1 MVEYSKR
8 AIKKIRA
15 ALDSLSP
22 DPALI
27 TLTYRDPESIRNI
40 ADMRKR
46 VTNFIQR
53 AGCNRDIPWIATCDM
68 LRDGTEVHH
77 HVVTHGLG
85 LVDRDFIARCWEYGL
100 VDFTDTSDCVDLA
113 LYLSKCICVFGH
125 YQEMDLRGE
134 NSNGSEKA

>member
-22 DPALI
+22 DPALL

-68 LRDGTEVHH
+68 LRDGTWVHH

-85 LVDRDFIARCWEYGL
+85 LADRDFIARCWEYGL

-113 LYLSKCICVFGH
+113 LYLSKCVYVFGH
-125 YQEMDLRGE
+125 YHGGDL
-134 NSNGSEKA
+134 

>member
-1 MVEYSKR
+1 MAEYTKHV
-8 AIKKIRA
+8 IKKIRA

-68 LRDGTEVHH
+68 LRDGTWVHH

-85 LVDRDFIARCWEYGL
+85 LADRDFIARCWEYGL

-113 LYLSKCICVFGH
+113 LYLSKCVYVFGH

-134 NSNGSEKA
+134 DNDGTEKA

>member
-1 MVEYSKR
+1 MAEYTKHV
-8 AIKKIRA
+8 IKKIRA
-15 ALDSLSP
+15 ALGSLSP

-53 AGCNRDIPWIATCDM
+53 AGCNRDIPWIATCDV

-77 HVVTHGLG
+77 HVVTQGLI

-113 LYLSKCICVFGH
+113 LYLSKCVYVFGH
-125 YQEMDLRGE
+125 YQGRAL
-134 NSNGSEKA
+134 

>member
-1 MVEYSKR
+1 MAEYTKHV
-8 AIKKIRA
+8 IKKIRA

-27 TLTYRDPESIRNI
+27 TLTYRDPESIRCINE
-40 ADMRKR
+40 MRQR
-46 VTNFIQR
+46 VTDFIQR
-53 AGCNRDIPWIATCDM
+53 AGCHRDIPWIATCDL

-134 NSNGSEKA
+134 NSNGTEKA